1 MRFVLLS
8 AMLGILGGCAMVQPW
23 EKAQLSE
30 PQMQF
35 VQKNPGRSFLDH
47 ALVTMEQAEGGNGKS
62 GGGCGCR

>member
-1 MRFVLLS
+1 MRFGLIIII
-8 AMLGILGGCAMVQPW
+8 AAYCGGCATVQPW
-23 EKAQLSE
+23 QKAELGE

-35 VQKNPGRSFLDH
+35 VQNLPGRHFLEH